1 MTTSRARIEA
11 TRIQNHW
18 PVAREGIPFI
28 VTGVVIVGV
37 SALLGNAPLTF
48 ATAVLSLFV
57 VAFFRDPERESSAS
71 AKTILTP
78 ADGRI
83 IGIERVGDHR
93 SPLGTP
99 TVKISI
105 FMSVFN
111 VHVNRVPVSGRISEI
126 KYRPGRFLSANLSKA
141 SEENECNRIT
151 LQTDAGQNVVFV
163 QIAGLIARRIVC
175 WVREGDH
182 VRAGQR
188 FGLIRFGSRVD
199 LYLPDTTAI
208 GVQPHQKVKAGKT
221 ILGYL
226 S

>member
-1 MTTSRARIEA
+1 M
-11 TRIQNHW
+11 
-18 PVAREGIPFI
+18 AREGIPFI
-28 VTGVVIVGV
+28 LMGFAGICVSLMLRNAQLVV
-37 SALLGNAPLTF
+37 
-48 ATAVLSLFV
+48 ATVVLSLFV
-57 VAFFRDPERESSAS
+57 AAFFRDPEREADAS
-71 AKTILTP
+71 GKAILTP

-83 IGIERVGDHR
+83 IDIEHIGDQR
-93 SPLGTP
+93 SPLGVP

-111 VHVNRVPVSGRISEI
+111 VHVNRVPIGGQISEI
-126 KYRPGRFLSANLSKA
+126 KYRPGQFFSANLSKA
-141 SEENECNRIT
+141 SEKNECNRIT
-151 LQTDAGQNVVFV
+151 LQTDTGHHVVFV

-175 WVREGDH
+175 WVREGDD

-199 LYLPDTTAI
+199 LYLPDTAGI
-208 GVQPHQKVKAGKT
+208 EAQPGQRVKAGKT

>member
-1 MTTSRARIEA
+1 
-11 TRIQNHW
+11 
-18 PVAREGIPFI
+18 VAREGIPFI
-28 VTGVVIVGV
+28 ASGVVIVCV
-37 SALLGNAPLTF
+37 SVLLRNAPLVV

-57 VAFFRDPERESSAS
+57 VAFW
-71 AKTILTP
+71 
-78 ADGRI
+78 
-83 IGIERVGDHR
+83 

-111 VHVNRVPVSGRISEI
+111 VHVNRVPISGQISEI
-126 KYRPGRFLSANLSKA
+126 KYRPGQFFSANLSKA

-151 LQTDAGQNVVFV
+151 LQTDAGHNVVFV

-175 WVREGDH
+175 WVTEGDD

-199 LYLPDTTAI
+199 LYLPDTAEI
-208 GVQPHQKVKAGKT
+208 GVQPRQKVKAGKT

>member
-1 MTTSRARIEA
+1 
-11 TRIQNHW
+11 
-18 PVAREGIPFI
+18 VAREGIPFI
-28 VTGVVIVGV
+28 ASGVVIVCV
-37 SALLGNAPLTF
+37 SVLLGNAPLVV

-57 VAFFRDPERESSAS
+57 VAFFRDPEREAHAS
-71 AKTILTP
+71 GKAILTP

-83 IGIERVGDHR
+83 ISIEQVGDR
-93 SPLGTP
+93 WSPLGTP

-111 VHVNRVPVSGRISEI
+111 VHVNRVPISGQISEI
-126 KYRPGRFLSANLSKA
+126 KYRPGQFFSANLSKA

-151 LQTDAGQNVVFV
+151 LQTDAGHNVVFV

-175 WVREGDH
+175 WVTEGDD

-199 LYLPDTTAI
+199 LYLPDTAEI
-208 GVQPHQKVKAGKT
+208 GVQPRQKVKAGET